1 MVHRYDTSRPVPAD
15 LADRIVGNGLRAPS
29 AGFSQGWCFLV
40 LDNPADVARFR
51 EAVHPQEHPEDW
63 LAAQVAAPLL
73 IVPHSN
79 KDAYLYRYALPDKGF
94 THVGCLVAR
103 SVLGYRYR
111 LRGPADV
118 ADRRGCRAGR
128 VFLRHPG
135 RADRCLPGGVRP
147 AGAIHPD
154 RSDLHRLQRRAAAG
168 PEQPAQAHGR
178 DGPPRPVERAG
189 HPNQHGQR
197 H

>member
-1 MVHRYDTSRPVPAD
+1 MVRRYDTSRPVPAD
-15 LADRIVGNGLRAPS
+15 LADRIVGNGLRASS

-63 LAAQVAAPLL
+63 FAAQVAAPLL

-94 THVGCLVAR
+94 TDVGCLVAR
-103 SVLGYRYR
+103 SVLGYRHR

-118 ADRRGCRAGR
+118 ADRRGMPGWAGVSSASRSSGSVLTGRRSACRRNSPRSERSPSATATR
-128 VFLRHPG
+128 RHG
-135 RADRCLPGGVRP
+135 T
-147 AGAIHPD
+147 
-154 RSDLHRLQRRAAAG
+154 
-168 PEQPAQAHGR
+168 
-178 DGPPRPVERAG
+178 
-189 HPNQHGQR
+189 
-197 H
+197 